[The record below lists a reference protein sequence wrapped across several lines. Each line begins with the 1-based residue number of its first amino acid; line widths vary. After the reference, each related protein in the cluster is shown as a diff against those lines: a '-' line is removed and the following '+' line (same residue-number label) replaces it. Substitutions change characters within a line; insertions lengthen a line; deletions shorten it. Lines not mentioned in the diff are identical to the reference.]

1 MRSSAVFVYV
11 QRQQVLK
18 FWISMFVLWL
28 VFSKQ
33 NKYLNAAQALVS
45 RMELVSQ
52 LFQGNMGAADVG
64 VKSCCAR
71 GKSCESLQ

>member
-1 MRSSAVFVYV
+1 MVRSSAAFVYV
-11 QRQQVLK
+11 QCRQVLK
-18 FWISMFVLWL
+18 FSISMFGLWF

-45 RMELVSQ
+45 QMELVFL
-52 LFQGNMGAADVG
+52 LFQGNMAAADVG

-71 GKSCESLQ
+71 GKSC